1 MGRRPT
7 GKPTSFDIAY
17 KAGVSQPTV
26 SRALRGDRSVSKA
39 TRERIEQIA
48 RELNYT
54 VDRNASSLRSQRSN
68 TIALLFF
75 EDPTPDDS
83 MINPFFLAMLGS
95 ITRACANHGLD
106 LLISY
111 QRMED
116 DWHTRYQ
123 DSMRADG
130 LILLGYGDWEIY
142 QALGRRLRKRLRRDA
157 GKPLMVRVRDA
168 VMQRMAPHRLLDLA
182 LRNGRYGKRSGLRLS
197 LATLKAAPHGVDLG
211 PLRSTLPKRL
221 FTRDKRITCLNADL
235 RAALAR
241 YDEVLSVQMPEGDD
255 ALWLI
260 GRRHVRSNNS
270 WMHNSRRL
278 VKGKPRHQLFM
289 HPDDLAARGLRG
301 GDQVRVCSRVGAVEV
316 EVMATDAIM
325 RGVVS
330 LPHGWGHARP
340 GVALRVAGALQGQ
353 SANDLTDDQHLDTLS
368 GNAALNGVPVTV
380 RAVTAEA
387 AARSFGRRRRESF
400 DRQDVV
406 VTRVA

>member
-130 LILLGYGDWEIY
+130 LILLGYGDYTTYE
-142 QALGRRLRKRLRRDA
+142 ARLRELIAQGTHFARWGSVSSDTSGATIGSDNLGA
-157 GKPLMVRVRDA
+157 G
-168 VMQRMAPHRLLDLA
+168 
-182 LRNGRYGKRSGLRLS
+182 
-197 LATLKAAPHGVDLG
+197 
-211 PLRSTLPKRL
+211 
-221 FTRDKRITCLNADL
+221 
-235 RAALAR
+235 
-241 YDEVLSVQMPEGDD
+241 
-255 ALWLI
+255 
-260 GRRHVRSNNS
+260 
-270 WMHNSRRL
+270 RL
-278 VKGKPRHQLFM
+278 VGEHL
-289 HPDDLAARGLRG
+289 LA
-301 GDQVRVCSRVGAVEV
+301 E
-316 EVMATDAIM
+316 
-325 RGVVS
+325 
-330 LPHGWGHARP
+330 
-340 GVALRVAGALQGQ
+340 
-353 SANDLTDDQHLDTLS
+353 
-368 GNAALNGVPVTV
+368 
-380 RAVTAEA
+380 
-387 AARSFGRRRRESF
+387 GRRRVAFIGHADGHYPEFAHRYDGLCDVLRGAGIEPDAALQRDAITTEEAGLSATRDLIASGARF
-400 DRQDVV
+400 DAIFAGSDLIAIGAMRALAEAGLKVPKDVAVVGFDDIPPASLTSPPLTTIQQD
-406 VTRVA
+406 TRGAGERLVETLLAQIEGEDLPPARLPTRLIVRGSSTAS